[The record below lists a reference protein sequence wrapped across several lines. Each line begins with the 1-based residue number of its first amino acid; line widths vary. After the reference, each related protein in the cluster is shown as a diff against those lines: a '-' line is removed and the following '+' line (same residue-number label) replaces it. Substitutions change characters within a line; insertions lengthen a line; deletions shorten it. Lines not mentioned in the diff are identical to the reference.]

1 MKESANRHPVTQRH
15 YLFPV
20 GNHTDAART
29 FLGARGGL
37 EPRLFR
43 DGYIRAYIGTVSME
57 RLVAGLYGYRA
68 RTTVLNRDTVLWC
81 P

>member
-1 MKESANRHPVTQRH
+1 MKESASRRPVTEQH
-15 YLFPV
+15 YLFRV
-20 GNHTDAART
+20 GITDAART
-29 FLGARGGL
+29 FLGTRGGL

-57 RLVAGLYGYRA
+57 RLVAGLFGYGERV
-68 RTTVLNRDTVLWC
+68 TVLNRDRVLWC